1 MRSFLLFGEQVVK
14 RTDETTENMKKLEN
28 QEKRSGIHG
37 GRMALARM
45 VAVFGITFFTVL
57 GCAGLVNANQEKRRK
72 NSGGLYRGVHR
83 KPGGVTAQQISGG
96 VQPDEAYG

>member
-1 MRSFLLFGEQVVK
+1 MK

-57 GCAGLVNANQEKRRK
+57 GCAGLVNANQEKEEK
-72 NSGGLYRGVHR
+72 IQAAFTAES
-83 KPGGVTAQQISGG
+83 GGVTAQQISGG